1 MARRYVRDNRGRF
14 ATTGATARGGRLRTA
29 SGNKRKA
36 QTMKAATGEPKRGT
50 IKRSTIKARRTE
62 KAQASNAAQ
71 KPQAKRQRTRRPTA
85 AESRAKGLT
94 PISDIKAR
102 RAAESKASQA
112 AGQSAYNRRY
122 QSGRTKAAAD
132 AFRKSGVKGQKFSTI
147 KNPAPEGSAPFRV
160 TGSTYQGRK
169 NAAAG
174 RAARDAKPK
183 RSPRAKTDLQAMQ
196 QADRIMSK
204 LAKRQK
210 AAVDNASSLE
220 SGLRGIRRNNARAG
234 VVNRSLQSRGLLG
247 KYNRLTAPADPIRMT
262 PAGKGIPKPR
272 VSSVRKQATNR
283 LKLRTAA
290 KRRLI
295 ADRGSVIP
303 AQPKAR
309 RIRAQRP
316 ASTVAKPRTK
326 GNDPRTVA
334 RRVDRKVAVN
344 QVNLRN
350 MNRYG
355 NVPDPRQYN
364 RAIKRSLTLKRAQ
377 DFTKTG
383 KLPGRDNSIRAQR
396 ERRAASQRLAAKN
409 AERKAASANKISVSP
424 RRLSKDQQIARDVMT
439 DKRFRS
445 DRQRRAE
452 MIKRG
457 IKADSDFVGLV
468 AGVRAKQGGGTTSRI
483 KPAARQRGDSASVNV
498 PMRGSRGRRLDAEIT
513 RNVTQ
518 QRTTK
523 RAESRARNAQFKS
536 DQSRAK
542 ALRGKYGDQ
551 LAKDFAKKSGRK
563 VSEVKAT
570 IKGMAPAQQIKLLT
584 KAGRE
589 QRAQANLARTADTRN
604 KPGSTMIRRPSQKM
618 TRGNLRAERALEFYK
633 DPKKALRSVNKTRR
647 GFRMPRPMR

>member
-36 QTMKAATGEPKRGT
+36 QTMKAATGEPRRGT

-62 KAQASNAAQ
+62 KPKVSSAREQAASRLKIKTA
-71 KPQAKRQRTRRPTA
+71 TRR
-85 AESRAKGLT
+85 KL
-94 PISDIKAR
+94 
-102 RAAESKASQA
+102 
-112 AGQSAYNRRY
+112 
-122 QSGRTKAAAD
+122 
-132 AFRKSGVKGQKFSTI
+132 
-147 KNPAPEGSAPFRV
+147 
-160 TGSTYQGRK
+160 
-169 NAAAG
+169 
-174 RAARDAKPK
+174 
-183 RSPRAKTDLQAMQ
+183 KTD
-196 QADRIMSK
+196 
-204 LAKRQK
+204 
-210 AAVDNASSLE
+210 
-220 SGLRGIRRNNARAG
+220 
-234 VVNRSLQSRGLLG
+234 RS
-247 KYNRLTAPADPIRMT
+247 
-262 PAGKGIPKPR
+262 
-272 VSSVRKQATNR
+272 
-283 LKLRTAA
+283 
-290 KRRLI
+290 
-295 ADRGSVIP
+295 SVIP

-334 RRVDRKVAVN
+334 RRVDRKAAVN
-344 QVNLRN
+344 QANIKNITQKERT
-350 MNRYG
+350 G
-355 NVPDPRQYN
+355 ATQGRQYQ
-364 RAIKRSLTLKRAQ
+364 RALKTQATLKRAQ

-383 KLPGRDNSIRAQR
+383 RLPGRDNSIRAQR

-409 AERKAASANKISVSP
+409 AERKAA
-424 RRLSKDQQIARDVMT
+424 
-439 DKRFRS
+439 
-445 DRQRRAE
+445 
-452 MIKRG
+452 
-457 IKADSDFVGLV
+457 
-468 AGVRAKQGGGTTSRI
+468 
-483 KPAARQRGDSASVNV
+483 RQRGDTASVNV

-551 LAKDFAKKSGRK
+551 LAKDFAAKSGRK

-570 IKGMAPAQQIKLLT
+570 IKGMAPSQQVKLLT

-604 KPGSTMIRRPSQKM
+604 QPGSTMIRRPSQKM

-633 DPKKALRSVNKTRR
+633 DPKKALKSVNKTRR
-647 GFRMPRPMR
+647 GFRMPRSMR

>member
-29 SGNKRKA
+29 SGNKRKT
-36 QTMKAATGEPKRGT
+36 QTMKATPGETKRGT

-62 KAQASNAAQ
+62 K
-71 KPQAKRQRTRRPTA
+71 
-85 AESRAKGLT
+85 
-94 PISDIKAR
+94 
-102 RAAESKASQA
+102 
-112 AGQSAYNRRY
+112 
-122 QSGRTKAAAD
+122 
-132 AFRKSGVKGQKFSTI
+132 
-147 KNPAPEGSAPFRV
+147 
-160 TGSTYQGRK
+160 
-169 NAAAG
+169 
-174 RAARDAKPK
+174 PK
-183 RSPRAKTDLQAMQ
+183 
-196 QADRIMSK
+196 
-204 LAKRQK
+204 
-210 AAVDNASSLE
+210 
-220 SGLRGIRRNNARAG
+220 
-234 VVNRSLQSRGLLG
+234 
-247 KYNRLTAPADPIRMT
+247 
-262 PAGKGIPKPR
+262 
-272 VSSVRKQATNR
+272 VSSAREQATNR

-295 ADRGSVIP
+295 ADRSSVIP

-344 QVNLRN
+344 QANLRN

-355 NVPDPRQYN
+355 NLPDPRQYD

-409 AERKAASANKISVSP
+409 AER
-424 RRLSKDQQIARDVMT
+424 R
-439 DKRFRS
+439 
-445 DRQRRAE
+445 
-452 MIKRG
+452 
-457 IKADSDFVGLV
+457 
-468 AGVRAKQGGGTTSRI
+468 
-483 KPAARQRGDSASVNV
+483 AARQRGDTASVNV
-498 PMRGSRGRRLDAEIT
+498 PMRGSRGRRLDSEIT

-518 QRTTK
+518 QRTAK

-551 LAKDFAKKSGRK
+551 LAKDFAAKSGRK

-570 IKGMAPAQQIKLLT
+570 IKGMAPSQQVKLLT

-604 KPGSTMIRRPSQKM
+604 QPGSTMIRRPSQKM

-633 DPKKALRSVNKTRR
+633 DPKKALKSVNKTRR
-647 GFRMPRPMR
+647 GFRLPRSMR

>member
-36 QTMKAATGEPKRGT
+36 QTMKATPGESKRGT
-50 IKRSTIKARRTE
+50 TKRSTIKARRTE
-62 KAQASNAAQ
+62 K
-71 KPQAKRQRTRRPTA
+71 
-85 AESRAKGLT
+85 
-94 PISDIKAR
+94 
-102 RAAESKASQA
+102 
-112 AGQSAYNRRY
+112 
-122 QSGRTKAAAD
+122 
-132 AFRKSGVKGQKFSTI
+132 
-147 KNPAPEGSAPFRV
+147 
-160 TGSTYQGRK
+160 
-169 NAAAG
+169 
-174 RAARDAKPK
+174 PK
-183 RSPRAKTDLQAMQ
+183 
-196 QADRIMSK
+196 
-204 LAKRQK
+204 
-210 AAVDNASSLE
+210 
-220 SGLRGIRRNNARAG
+220 
-234 VVNRSLQSRGLLG
+234 
-247 KYNRLTAPADPIRMT
+247 
-262 PAGKGIPKPR
+262 
-272 VSSVRKQATNR
+272 VSSAREQATNR

-344 QVNLRN
+344 EANLRN
-350 MNRYG
+350 MTRYG
-355 NVPDPRQYN
+355 NLPNPRQYDK
-364 RAIKRSLTLKRAQ
+364 AIKRSLTLKRAQ
-377 DFTKTG
+377 DFTRTG
-383 KLPGRDNSIRAQR
+383 QLPGRDNSIRAQR

-409 AERKAASANKISVSP
+409 AA
-424 RRLSKDQQIARDVMT
+424 RR
-439 DKRFRS
+439 
-445 DRQRRAE
+445 
-452 MIKRG
+452 
-457 IKADSDFVGLV
+457 
-468 AGVRAKQGGGTTSRI
+468 
-483 KPAARQRGDSASVNV
+483 RGDTASVNV
-498 PMRGSRGRRLDAEIT
+498 PMRGSRGRRLDSEIT

-551 LAKDFAKKSGRK
+551 LAKDFAAKSGRK

-570 IKGMAPAQQIKLLT
+570 IKGMAPSQQVKLLT
-584 KAGRE
+584 RAGRE

-633 DPKKALRSVNKTRR
+633 DPKQALKSVNKTRR
-647 GFRMPRPMR
+647 GFRLPRSMR

>member
-36 QTMKAATGEPKRGT
+36 QTMKAATGEPRRGT

-62 KAQASNAAQ
+62 K
-71 KPQAKRQRTRRPTA
+71 
-85 AESRAKGLT
+85 
-94 PISDIKAR
+94 
-102 RAAESKASQA
+102 
-112 AGQSAYNRRY
+112 
-122 QSGRTKAAAD
+122 
-132 AFRKSGVKGQKFSTI
+132 
-147 KNPAPEGSAPFRV
+147 
-160 TGSTYQGRK
+160 
-169 NAAAG
+169 
-174 RAARDAKPK
+174 PK
-183 RSPRAKTDLQAMQ
+183 
-196 QADRIMSK
+196 
-204 LAKRQK
+204 
-210 AAVDNASSLE
+210 
-220 SGLRGIRRNNARAG
+220 
-234 VVNRSLQSRGLLG
+234 
-247 KYNRLTAPADPIRMT
+247 
-262 PAGKGIPKPR
+262 
-272 VSSVRKQATNR
+272 VSSAREQATNR

-334 RRVDRKVAVN
+334 RRVDRKAAVN
-344 QVNLRN
+344 QANINQIV
-350 MNRYG
+350 RYERTG
-355 NVPDPRQYN
+355 ATQGGQYQ
-364 RAIKRSLTLKRAQ
+364 RALKTQATLKRAQ
-377 DFTKTG
+377 DFTRTG
-383 KLPGRDNSIRAQR
+383 RLPGRDNSIKAQR

-409 AERKAASANKISVSP
+409 AER
-424 RRLSKDQQIARDVMT
+424 R
-439 DKRFRS
+439 
-445 DRQRRAE
+445 
-452 MIKRG
+452 
-457 IKADSDFVGLV
+457 
-468 AGVRAKQGGGTTSRI
+468 
-483 KPAARQRGDSASVNV
+483 AARQRGDTASVNV
-498 PMRGSRGRRLDAEIT
+498 PMRGSRGRRLDAEIS

-518 QRTTK
+518 QRTAK

-551 LAKDFAKKSGRK
+551 LAKDFAAKSGRK

-570 IKGMAPAQQIKLLT
+570 IKGMAPSQQVKLLT

-604 KPGSTMIRRPSQKM
+604 QPGSTMIRRPSQKM

-633 DPKKALRSVNKTRR
+633 DPKKALKSVNKTRR
-647 GFRMPRPMR
+647 GFRMPRSMR